1 MAVISKTL
9 LAAWALL
16 WAMSY
21 WLYKRK
27 IFIRI

>member
-1 MAVISKTL
+1 MLTSLAVWGLMWTL
-9 LAAWALL
+9 C
-16 WAMSY
+16 Y